1 MPEILSDNGHSL
13 PLRQPERS
21 RLASPS
27 GPWSPRTAPAD
38 LLAGCESRQPE
49 LRRNAR
55 RSEAI
60 PAVSSNGDIIHLSPE
75 TLGWDWRVHLGR
87 LRQLCSPHPRWGLT
101 CSRYCWPPG
110 TQSYGRIVRCAAPQG
125 RFQERPSPIACRLL
139 ESSIDVSRERCSTEL
154 RRS

>member
-75 TLGWDWRVHLGR
+75 TLGWDWRAHFGRPLDSSVLPTLG
-87 LRQLCSPHPRWGLT
+87 GVDALT
-101 CSRYCWPPG
+101 
-110 TQSYGRIVRCAAPQG
+110 ILLAAP
-125 RFQERPSPIACRLL
+125 RAACLQEI
-139 ESSIDVSRERCSTEL
+139 
-154 RRS
+154 